1 MANNLDQIRLGVAAA
16 EAIVGSAPE
25 MAKLDAFATRLDE
38 LVDARGDRIFVPVF
52 SGVEATTWNESTNN
66 YAVADG
72 NINGQPV
79 VLDKHLKAT
88 VSASDLELTTTALKS
103 LSEAAQAYGK
113 AVALGVLG
121 SVYAKVTAA
130 NYQAST
136 TLTASAAETE
146 AAWFGLYAAA
156 VDAGLN
162 PTECALTLNPAYYA
176 KLLALQ
182 KWSTTGDGDGPR
194 AGSIPSWVG
203 FRSVHCAT
211 NLPTSENLVGFV
223 SHRSSMAVAS
233 APIKPASADV
243 DYTVGTDP
251 QTGVNIGVRSNYDK
265 AKGRLYLTFE
275 TLAGSAVCRGDSL
288 LRIVSA

>member
-1 MANNLDQIRLGVAAA
+1 MDNNLNQIRLGVAAA

-25 MAKLDAFATRLDE
+25 LAKLDAFATRLDE
-38 LVDARGDRIFVPVF
+38 LANARGDRIFVPVF
-52 SGVEATTWNESTNN
+52 SGVTASVWNEETNN
-66 YAVADG
+66 YKTADG
-72 NINGQPV
+72 DINGIPV
-79 VLDKHLKAT
+79 VLDQRLKAT
-88 VSASDLELTTTALKS
+88 VAASDLELTTTALKS
-103 LSEAAQAYGK
+103 LSAAAQAYGK
-113 AVALGVLG
+113 ALALSVLG
-121 SVYAKVTAA
+121 SVYAKVTAS
-130 NYQAST
+130 NYEAST

-156 VDAGLN
+156 VASGLN

-211 NLPTSENLVGFV
+211 NLPASENLVGFV
-223 SHRSSMAVAS
+223 SHRSAMAVAT
-233 APIKPASADV
+233 APIKPASSDV
-243 DYTVGTDP
+243 NYTVGTD
-251 QTGVNIGVRSNYDK
+251 QSTGVNIGVRSTYDDG
-265 AKGRLYLTFE
+265 KGRLYLTFE